1 MKTGGK
7 MRKRSM
13 SVYQPRDDN
22 RLSKK
27 FEGVVSDV
35 EGQSDSE
42 EEEEDINETK
52 EEGTIESWTK
62 ADYDLLV
69 EKIRAALPKKDGKK
83 AKSTLQHINWEDI
96 QIRQHSPEEVRRVA
110 LSLVA
115 KVRTFRTLGEMLNDV
130 PEVVNKLLS
139 VDKPKPP
146 LTAYSL
152 FMKEYIPQC
161 STTKDAFKTASKVFA
176 ELSAK
181 KKKKYDDAA
190 VQAKLEYQQ
199 KLAQFY
205 EEHPELI
212 PAAKLTKS
220 GRGRGR
226 TVESATKTQLKRER
240 TRTPFNLF
248 YESRLETVPGISL
261 QACRQEWEELAVKD
275 KLPFIRQ
282 SFETRED
289 TKLLNKKEQEL
300 LAKAQGKPE
309 FVGRNVFDYFRRQ
322 NRAKYDDLGGKERE
336 QKLGNEYKQLSE
348 RQQLDLKVAFF
359 AAKDEYVAQYQK
371 YIKALPEDKQKAEIE
386 YLQSISSG
394 SAGKKDK
401 AVRKEKKSK
410 DDEQHYLGSADEDPP
425 VAESTTIKKQQQP
438 SSKDKKPTKKKPAEP
453 VPPPVEEDSEEEDY
467 VEKPPMPSP
476 TKKSRME
483 PPPSPPKKTVAAI
496 PKPEPAEKKKKSKR
510 ALEQRFEASSGDE
523 SSSSQK
529 NGGGRK
535 RHTVQEE
542 EEEEEEEEVAP
553 TPVVE
558 DAGKKSK
565 KKAKKEQETTKK
577 KPLPEPERPPTVL
590 VEFYRQRVY
599 KGKVGKHKESFASLS
614 AAKKAEIGEQMKAA
628 QKQYIEDFEQ
638 FLKSLPKDQIRQ
650 YIQKVQK
657 RPTREEDED
666 GSTETGSSGSD
677 EEDDDE

>member
-1 MKTGGK
+1 

-13 SVYQPRDDN
+13 SVYLPRDDQQ
-22 RLSKK
+22 LKK

-35 EGQSDSE
+35 DAGSDSEE

-69 EKIRAALPKKDGKK
+69 EKIRAALPKKDVKK

-96 QIRQHSPEEVRRVA
+96 QIRQHSPEEVQRVA

-115 KVRTFRTLGEMLNDV
+115 KVRTYRTLGEMLNDV

-152 FMKEYIPQC
+152 FMKDHIPQC
-161 STTKDAFKTASKVFA
+161 SSTKDAFKTASKAFA

-181 KKKKYDDAA
+181 KKKKYEEAA
-190 VQAKLEYQQ
+190 AQAKAEYQQ

-205 EEHPELI
+205 EEHPEMI
-212 PAAKLTKS
+212 PAPKTSKS
-220 GRGRGR
+220 GRARGR
-226 TVESATKTQLKRER
+226 TVEGSNKTQLRRER

-261 QACRQEWEELAVKD
+261 QACRQEWEELGVKD

-322 NRAKYDDLGGKERE
+322 NRSKYDDLGGKERE
-336 QKLGNEYKQLSE
+336 QKLANEYKQLSE

-401 AVRKEKKSK
+401 AARKEKKSK
-410 DDEQHYLGSADEDPP
+410 DDEQHYPGSADEDPP
-425 VAESTTIKKQQQP
+425 VAESTTIKKHQTQP
-438 SSKDKKPTKKKPAEP
+438 SAKDKKTSKKKSAEP
-453 VPPPVEEDSEEEDY
+453 VPPPVEEESDEDY

-483 PPPSPPKKTVAAI
+483 PPPSPSKKATV
-496 PKPEPAEKKKKSKR
+496 PKPEPAEKKKKQSKR
-510 ALEQRFEASSGDE
+510 ALEQQFAPSSGDE

-529 NGGGRK
+529 NGRK
-535 RHTVQEE
+535 RHTEPEE
-542 EEEEEEEEVAP
+542 EEEDEEEEVAP

-565 KKAKKEQETTKK
+565 KKAKKDQETAKK

-628 QKQYIEDFEQ
+628 QKQYIEDFEK

-657 RPTREEDED
+657 RPTRDEDEE

-677 EEDDDE
+677 EDEEDDDE